1 MSESGNQ
8 RAPVTARV
16 QFGSAEIRPDPARPA
31 GWTVLVDGVDQSYVD
46 LADPRYLAYPYIR
59 RLARVLDAAAPVGV
73 PLRVLHLGGGGL
85 TLPRYVAATR
95 PGSAQVVVERDPA
108 LVALVTRVLP
118 LPATAGVQVRVGD
131 ARAAV
136 EAPPA
141 DAYDVV
147 LADVFEGARMPDSV
161 AGTDFYTAVERCL
174 RPGGLLGVNLT
185 DLPPLA
191 WSRTQVAT
199 ARAAFGDVAVI
210 GGAAMLRGRR
220 AGNVV
225 LAAAARPGEL
235 PLRQLSTA
243 EARDAE
249 PGRVLH
255 GAALDAFVAGARPR
269 RDTPG

>member
-1 MSESGNQ
+1 MSASGNQ

-16 QFGSAEIRPDPARPA
+16 EFGSAEIRPDPARPA

-46 LADPRYLAYPYIR
+46 LADPQYLAYPYVR
-59 RLARVLDAAAPVGV
+59 RLARVVDAAAPVGV
-73 PLRVLHLGGGGL
+73 PLRVLHLGGAGL
-85 TLPRYVAATR
+85 TLPRYVAAAR
-95 PGSAQVVVERDPA
+95 PGSAQMVVERDSA

-118 LPATAGVQVRVGD
+118 LPVAAGVQVRVGD

-136 EAPPA
+136 GGAPA
-141 DAYDVV
+141 GGYDVV

-161 AGTDFYTAVERCL
+161 AGTDFYAAVARCL

-191 WSRTQVAT
+191 WSRTQAAT

-225 LAAAARPGEL
+225 LAAAGRPGGL
-235 PLRQLSTA
+235 PLRELSTA
-243 EARDAE
+243 EAREAE

-255 GAALDAFVAGARPR
+255 GAALDAFVAGARPL